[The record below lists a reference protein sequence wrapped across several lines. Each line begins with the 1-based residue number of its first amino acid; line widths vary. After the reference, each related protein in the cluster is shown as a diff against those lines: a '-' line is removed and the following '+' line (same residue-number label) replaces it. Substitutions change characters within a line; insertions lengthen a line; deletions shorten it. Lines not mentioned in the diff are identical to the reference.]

1 MDVQKDDANGYY
13 ISQAYTAEELTDY
26 EVMRRKVIGEM
37 LVFSHNVHSIC
48 EYEIIYDTDENDIKV
63 VLLKGKPQKDKMC
76 FKSINDA
83 YICILTVGE
92 NNIKKYYFE
101 KEV

>member
-1 MDVQKDDANGYY
+1 MY
-13 ISQAYTAEELTDY
+13 
-26 EVMRRKVIGEM
+26 
-37 LVFSHNVHSIC
+37 
-48 EYEIIYDTDENDIKV
+48 
-63 VLLKGKPQKDKMC
+63 

>member
-1 MDVQKDDANGYY
+1 MGVQKDGTGGDF
-13 ISQAYTAEELTDY
+13 ISQVYTTGELTDY
-26 EVMRRKVIGEM
+26 EVMQRKVTREM
-37 LVFSHNVHSIC
+37 SMFSHVVHDIC

-63 VLLKGKPQKDKMC
+63 VLLKGKPQKDKIY

>member
-1 MDVQKDDANGYY
+1 MDVQKDDDNGYH
-13 ISQAYTAEELTDY
+13 ISQAYTAEELIDY
-26 EVMRRKVIGEM
+26 EVMRRKVLYKM
-37 LVFSHNVHSIC
+37 SMFSHNVHSIC
-48 EYEIIYDTDENDIKV
+48 KYEIVYDTNENDIKV
-63 VLLKGKPQKDKMC
+63 VLLKGKPQKDKMY
-76 FKSINDA
+76 FKSMNDA

>member
-1 MDVQKDDANGYY
+1 M
-13 ISQAYTAEELTDY
+13 AEELTDY

-37 LVFSHNVHSIC
+37 LVFSHVVHDIC

-63 VLLKGKPQKDKMC
+63 VLLKGKPQKDKMY

>member
-1 MDVQKDDANGYY
+1 MDVQKDDANGYH

-26 EVMRRKVIGEM
+26 EAMRRKVLYKM
-37 LVFSHNVHSIC
+37 LMFSHHTHSIC
-48 EYEIIYDTDENDIKV
+48 EYEIVYDTNENDIKV
-63 VLLKGKPQKDKMC
+63 VLLKGKPQKDKMY